1 VAFGDDLGPTIR
13 VCCGPRCG
21 QEPGH
26 RAIYS
31 AVERAAGRTIVRPTL
46 CRGLCGLGVTI
57 VLTTGDE
64 HKARTPQE
72 AKDLLTTN

>member
-1 VAFGDDLGPTIR
+1 MAFGDELGPAIR

-31 AVERAAGRTIVRPTL
+31 AVESAAGCTAVRPTM
-46 CRGLCGLGVTI
+46 CRGLCGAGVTI
-57 VLTTGDE
+57 VLPTGEE

-72 AKDLLTTN
+72 AKALLTTN